1 MALQITDAAKGL
13 ALSYLVGKDT
23 TVEDLVL
30 KLYSND
36 YTPDEDSLSTDFVE
50 VTSGSGYSSQ
60 SLTGSSWIVNGKSV
74 SYPTHTWSFTGSIG
88 NIYGYF
94 VSTSTSNVV
103 LFSERFPNAPY
114 NVANN
119 GDSISVTLNLT
130 SN

>member
-1 MALQITDAAKGL
+1 MTLQITDSAKGL

-36 YTPDEDSLSTDFVE
+36 YTPDEDSVSTDFIE
-50 VTSGSGYSSQ
+50 VTSSNGYSSKT
-60 SLTGSSWIVNGKSV
+60 LTGSSWTVNGKSV
-74 SYPTHTWSFTGSIG
+74 SYPVQTWTFTGSVG
-88 NIYGYF
+88 NVYGYY
-94 VSTSTSNVV
+94 VATSTGNVV
-103 LFSERFPNAPY
+103 LFSERFTGAPY
-114 NVANN
+114 NIGNN

>member
-1 MALQITDAAKGL
+1 
-13 ALSYLVGKDT
+13 
-23 TVEDLVL
+23 VESVVL

-36 YTPDEDSLSTDFVE
+36 YAPDEDSTSTDFIE
-50 VTSGSGYSSQ
+50 VTSGNGYASQ

-74 SYPTHTWSFTGSIG
+74 SYPTHTWSFTGSKG
-88 NIYGYF
+88 NVYGYY
-94 VSTSTSNVV
+94 VSTTSGNTV
-103 LFSERFPNAPY
+103 LFAERFPNAPY